1 VEIVQTI
8 LITGATDGLGRELA
22 LRLGTAGA
30 RVLIHGRDAARA
42 ERVRADIRAAGGP
55 EPEIL
60 LADLADLHQVDKLA
74 DSIDSELDVLV
85 NNAGIGGG
93 RPGTGREVSADGI
106 ELRFAVNYLAGYH
119 LTRRLLPR
127 LAPTGR
133 RHIDDPAGQQAIDFE
148 DPMMERGWDGFSAYQ
163 RSKLAQ
169 IMFTIDLAAEQSVVV
184 NALHPAT
191 FMATTMVTESGVSP
205 ISSVAEG
212 ADATMRLITAPDVP
226 TGRYFNG
233 LREARANEQAYDAHA
248 RERLRTLSDN
258 LITTAL
264 R

>member
-1 VEIVQTI
+1 MEVVQTI

-30 RVLIHGRDAARA
+30 RILIHGRSAERA
-42 ERVRADIRAAGGP
+42 ERVQAAILAAGGP

-60 LADLADLHQVDKLA
+60 LADLAGLREVDKLA
-74 DSIDSELDVLV
+74 GGINGELDVIV
-85 NNAGIGGG
+85 NNAGIGAGPRGG
-93 RPGTGREVSADGI
+93 PREVSADGI
-106 ELRFAVNYLAGYH
+106 ELRFAVNYLAGYR
-119 LTRRLLPR
+119 LTRLLLPQ
-127 LAPTGR
+127 LAPSGR
-133 RHIDDPAGQQAIDFE
+133 IVNVASAGQEPIDFD

-169 IMFTIDLAAEQSVVV
+169 IMFTIDLASDGVLANS
-184 NALHPAT
+184 LHPAT

-205 ISSVAEG
+205 ISTVAEG
-212 ADATMRLITAPDVP
+212 ADATMRLITAPDLP

-233 LREARANEQAYDAHA
+233 LRESRANEQAYDADA
-248 RERLRTLSDN
+248 RARLRSLSDE
-258 LITTAL
+258 LIATAL